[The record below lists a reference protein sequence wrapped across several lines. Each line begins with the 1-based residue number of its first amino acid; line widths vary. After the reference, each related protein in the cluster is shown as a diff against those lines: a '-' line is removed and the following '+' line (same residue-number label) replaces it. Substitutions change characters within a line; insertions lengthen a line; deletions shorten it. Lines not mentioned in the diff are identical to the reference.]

1 MADMAKD
8 LELKL
13 KITADGK
20 VAASELNQVGDG
32 VDRLGSEAKKA
43 AGDTDLLKAG
53 LTGVAAALSVDFLLG
68 QAAELGALADEYNNM
83 AGRLKLVSGEG
94 AGLAE
99 ALGNVRA
106 TANAAGA
113 EIGATAD
120 LYATLARATKGSAT
134 EIDGLTSTIVKS
146 FAISGAGAA
155 EVEGATRQL
164 GQALASGVLRGD
176 EFNSVMEQAPRLAQ
190 AMADG
195 LGVTTGELRTLAAE
209 GKLTSDVVIGALK
222 SQADAIESDFATLPD
237 TIGRATQRL
246 TNEWTVF
253 IGELDKTSGASAAVS
268 SAIGGVANNLDEI
281 ASLATVAGEAVF
293 AAFVTRAGAGL
304 LTYGR
309 QLIAVRTATAATAA
323 ASIAS
328 GNAANWATLQ
338 AEKLAAAELARAKA
352 VQSATAAT
360 LAELTATSAAAQQA
374 AIYGPQRA
382 ALEREVAAA
391 RAANATA
398 TRALVAAESQLLAA
412 QKAGIAAAGALTAQT
427 VANAGVMATAWGKV
441 QGAARGVMNTIRS
454 IPTTW
459 VVAIAVVGW
468 EAGVAGVKKVS
479 EALAEMAL
487 KADGTRKR
495 LDDQRQA
502 MFEQAGA
509 ASSAAQA
516 LSEYKDVTV
525 QVVASVVRMGDAER
539 ERYASSLKQSQA
551 YWEAIYREQA
561 ALESVG
567 KGSKQAKEEAQK
579 HLQEIGAGIRDLES
593 AAALTREALAN
604 LMAPEAAVL
613 VKDFTEQVVALE
625 EKGEPAA
632 RAVQKAL
639 SDMTKG
645 LDTDSVVSIRAFG
658 QALEELMTQGVISA
672 QQVSEAW
679 SNAIGK
685 MGGEELQKFAISA
698 QAAFGDSERDAKAL
712 AETMDKVLRQA
723 IANTGQD
730 FDLITRGVSKAANAA
745 ILNFDLIK
753 DSLKDLAAKGADT
766 GKLLAGGIAAGFKSA
781 DSLAAIKYWD
791 DQIKQLGA
799 SGQLSAEQ
807 IKTATGESNA
817 AFVKYAETA
826 ITANGGIADSTVKAE
841 AAQRG
846 FTVAVDETGKAAIR
860 TQAEMKK
867 LEEIAD
873 AARRAA
879 QKVTAAN
886 TAAMESAAIA
896 ASQART
902 SIGSMQGSIDGFFAH
917 LADLNQQATEQANAY
932 NQAFYEQNK
941 DIWGRLTEIVNKE
954 MGLQANSVMVGW
966 EAMARYNAEMEQTA
980 EMLRQ
985 QIDGVQSYVDALRA
999 TDAPSAKL
1007 IEDARRATEQ
1017 MYLLGEQDLSPL
1029 RTAIADAERRM
1040 LDLRDAAQ
1048 STLDSIQDE
1057 WDQLNNN
1064 LDEIE
1069 RRRAEKREAEIK
1081 AQLAAAQASGD
1092 REAIADLQKSLQLLK
1107 DITAARIA
1115 DAKQREKDAASK
1127 TTTTTST
1134 TATPTTST
1142 GGVSGGSAA
1151 KAGVVNLNISGL
1163 VASTPREIA
1172 QVLKPELDKLTRLGG

>member
-43 AGDTDLLKAG
+43 AGDTDLLTTG
-53 LTGVAAALSVDFLLG
+53 LKGVAAALTVDFLLG

-83 AGRLKLVSGEG
+83 AGRLKLVAGEG

-99 ALGNVRA
+99 ALWNVRA

-146 FAISGAGAA
+146 FAVSGAGAA
-155 EVEGATRQL
+155 AAEGATRQL

-195 LGVTTGELRTLAAE
+195 LGVTTGELRKMAAE

-398 TRALVAAESQLLAA
+398 TRALVAAEGQLLAA
-412 QKAGIAAAGALTAQT
+412 QKAGGAAAGALTAQT

-459 VVAIAVVGW
+459 LVAIAVVGW

-658 QALEELMTQGVISA
+658 QALEELLTQGVISA

-826 ITANGGIADSTVKAE
+826 IAANGGIADSTVKAE

-860 TQAEMKK
+860 TQAEMAK
-867 LEEIAD
+867 LEKIAD
-873 AARRAA
+873 AARSAA
-879 QKVTAAN
+879 QAAAAAN
-886 TAAMESAAIA
+886 TKAMESAAIA

-902 SIGSMQGSIDGFFAH
+902 SIGSTQDSIDGFIEH
-917 LADLNQQATEQANAY
+917 LHGLGNAMAGFLNNARQEIFNVTNGSEEAQRALSETFKYTTYSFNQYFEHVWRGMAAIKQQYAEQKSQVESYIEVLNS
-932 NQAFYEQNK
+932 
-941 DIWGRLTEIVNKE
+941 GT
-954 MGLQANSVMVGW
+954 ANSRTLIDAANVL
-966 EAMARYNAEMEQTA
+966 N
-980 EMLRQ
+980 RQ
-985 QIDGVQSYVDALRA
+985 FDV
-999 TDAPSAKL
+999 
-1007 IEDARRATEQ
+1007 
-1017 MYLLGEQDLSPL
+1017 LGEKDLAPL
-1029 RTAIADAERRM
+1029 REAIADAERRM

-1115 DAKQREKDAASK
+1115 DAKQREKDANTK
-1127 TTTTTST
+1127 TSSTATSSTTSSSGSIGGG
-1134 TATPTTST
+1134 ATRS
-1142 GGVSGGSAA
+1142 SAS
-1151 KAGVVNLNISGL
+1151 AGNTYNIYSLG
-1163 VASTPREIA
+1163 TPKEMA
-1172 QVLKPELDKLTRLGG
+1172 HLLKPEIDKLGRLGG